1 MNPTNYIN
9 THNTTFIIFLITS
22 KTHIHTHN
30 GTQLHVHRQGI
41 QSQEEKRWVLTTL
54 KPIWSHSRRHSIL
67 KLAVDEAIEVGVVG
81 GHNIIKSHAQRLH
94 PQ

>member
-30 GTQLHVHRQGI
+30 GTPLHVHRQGI
-41 QSQEEKRWVLTTL
+41 QSPEEMVKMGLDHTKTSMESLTQTQH
-54 KPIWSHSRRHSIL
+54 P
-67 KLAVDEAIEVGVVG
+67 EACG
-81 GHNIIKSHAQRLH
+81 G
-94 PQ
+94 